1 MFFCLV
7 TSWEDV
13 EAEGLGFDSLWRVG
27 RFFYV
32 PARRKTEKQQF
43 LKRYITYQHPK
54 LETYALNSKPN
65 FSLERSV

>member
-13 EAEGLGFDSLWRVG
+13 EAEGLGFDALWRVG

-43 LKRYITYQHPK
+43 LKKIYNLSTSEAGNLCFR
-54 LETYALNSKPN
+54 
-65 FSLERSV
+65 F